1 MRLPLQ
7 LAVFLIAMVLSHT
20 ASRAGDLEVPVMV
33 RADGD
38 LDTCALG
45 GVTGLNPKGDN
56 FLAVRSG
63 PGTNYAM
70 IDKLHAKDQVWMFGQ
85 QGSWVGVVYGVNEL
99 SCSPVAKDHA
109 YQGPGKKGWVHKKF
123 LIILAG

>member
-1 MRLPLQ
+1 MRLSLQ
-7 LAVFLIAMVLSHT
+7 LTIFLIATVLGNA

-38 LDTCALG
+38 LDTCAFG
-45 GVTGLNPKGDN
+45 EVTGLNPKGDN

-63 PGTNYAM
+63 PGSNYAM
-70 IDKLHAKDQVWMFGQ
+70 IDKLHAKDKVWMFGL
-85 QGSWVGVVYGVNEL
+85 QGSWIGIVYGINEL
-99 SCSPVAKDHA
+99 NCSPVARDHV

-123 LIILAG
+123 LVILAG